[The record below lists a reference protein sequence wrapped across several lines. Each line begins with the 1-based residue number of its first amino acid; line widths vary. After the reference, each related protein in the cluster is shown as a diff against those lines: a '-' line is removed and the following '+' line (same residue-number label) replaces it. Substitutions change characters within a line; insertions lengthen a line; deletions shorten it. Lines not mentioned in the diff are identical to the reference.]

1 MRLVINIVY
10 GGRYIKLIHS
20 TRLTNIYES
29 TIHPTVRRVPPI
41 GVIMPKDLL
50 DVKNYLLTNQKN
62 IINEA
67 DYIAAQISNKMPF
80 IYAFEEFEGVI
91 MPNDLLDVKAI
102 IIRLEE
108 KINTPERNSQP
119 T

>member
-10 GGRYIKLIHS
+10 GGRYIKLVHS

-29 TIHPTVRRVPPI
+29 TIHPAVRRVPPI
-41 GVIMPKDLL
+41 
-50 DVKNYLLTNQKN
+50 
-62 IINEA
+62 
-67 DYIAAQISNKMPF
+67 
-80 IYAFEEFEGVI
+80 GVI